1 MLSVGESKHDS
12 FCVHIPHDEPVSGC
26 FDMLACSGST
36 KLELDTPDNFDVPVV
51 IGDGERPR
59 DDMIEVNHG
68 SDDDVGPFGVGELRC
83 MQRGEDRRF
92 GEFEVFGIRA
102 KEVKSLLEVVR

>member
-1 MLSVGESKHDS
+1 
-12 FCVHIPHDEPVSGC
+12 
-26 FDMLACSGST
+26 MLARSGGT

-51 IGDGERPR
+51 IGDGERSR

-68 SDDDVGPFGVGELRC
+68 SNDDVGPFRVGELRC
-83 MQRGEDRRF
+83 MRQGEDRRF
-92 GEFEVFGIRA
+92 GEFEVFGLHA